1 MATQVR
7 TQALRRRGRCRGR
20 SGGAVVVAGPRATVG
35 RARRVAAKPIPR
47 NADGTISF
55 AGTKDDVGNWE
66 GPPGTSLANN
76 VFEDALEPNRLN
88 LPTNLSV
95 ADVPFQPW
103 ARELYDLRQRTFTKD
118 DPHTRCKPSGG
129 ARLFHTP
136 YGFEILQLADT
147 QEIMFL
153 PVGSPHSWRVVH
165 MDGRPL
171 PENPAPSWY
180 GTSVGRW
187 EGDTLVIDTV
197 GFNERFWISREGVP
211 HTTQLRTTE
220 RISRP
225 QFDSCVT
232 RSRSTTRARTRSR
245 GPAAGTSRGTRAT
258 SRSTICAKTTIST
271 RRGWSG
277 RKNDLIGE
285 HDT

>member
-1 MATQVR
+1 MASR
-7 TQALRRRGRCRGR
+7 SARKRC
-20 SGGAVVVAGPRATVG
+20 AVVAAAVAAVLSWSPAFAQPSAEPGG
-35 RARRVAAKPIPR
+35 LAAKPIPR

-76 VFEDALEPNRLN
+76 VFENALEPNRLN
-88 LPTNLSV
+88 LPTNLDL

-103 ARELYDLRQRTFTKD
+103 ARELYDLRQSTFTKD

-147 QEIMFL
+147 EEIMFL
-153 PVGSPHSWRVVH
+153 PVGAPHSWRVVH
-165 MDGRPL
+165 MDGRLL

-197 GFNERFWISREGVP
+197 GFNDRFWISREGVP

-225 QFDSCVT
+225 RFDQLRYEITIDDPGAYTKPWTGGWNIPWDEGNEPFDYLCQDNNLDP
-232 RSRSTTRARTRSR
+232 ARMV
-245 GPAAGTSRGTRAT
+245 GPQ
-258 SRSTICAKTTIST
+258 
-271 RRGWSG
+271 
-277 RKNDLIGE
+277 E
-285 HDT
+285 

>member
-1 MATQVR
+1 MAAAV
-7 TQALRRRGRCRGR
+7 AAAVL
-20 SGGAVVVAGPRATVG
+20 SLSLAGAQPSAEPGEL
-35 RARRVAAKPIPR
+35 AAKPIPR
-47 NADGTISF
+47 NVDGTISF

-88 LPTNLSV
+88 LLTNLSV

-103 ARELYDLRQRTFTKD
+103 ARELYDLRQSSFTKD

-147 QEIMFL
+147 NEIMFL

-171 PENPAPSWY
+171 PENPPPSWY

-211 HTTQLRTTE
+211 HTAQLRTTE

-225 QFDSCVT
+225 QFEQL
-232 RSRSTTRARTRSR
+232 RYEI
-245 GPAAGTSRGTRAT
+245 
-258 SRSTICAKTTIST
+258 TIDDPGAYTKP
-271 RRGWSG
+271 WSG
-277 RKNDLIGE
+277 GWNIPWDAGNEPFDYLCQDNNLDPARMVGPQE
-285 HDT
+285 

>member
-1 MATQVR
+1 M
-7 TQALRRRGRCRGR
+7 RC
-20 SGGAVVVAGPRATVG
+20 AVVVAAAVAWSSPAARAQSAGDATT
-35 RARRVAAKPIPR
+35 AAAKPIPR
-47 NADGTISF
+47 NLDGTISF
-55 AGTKDDVGNWE
+55 AGTKDDIGNWQ

-88 LPTNLSV
+88 LPTNLSIS
-95 ADVPFQPW
+95 DVPFQPW
-103 ARELYDLRQRTFTKD
+103 ARALYDLRQRSFTKD

-171 PENPAPSWY
+171 PENPTPSWY

-187 EGDTLVIDTV
+187 EGDTLVIETV

-211 HTTQLRTTE
+211 HTAQLRTTE
-220 RISRP
+220 RLSRP
-225 QFDSCVT
+225 RFDMLRYEITIDDPGAYTKPWS
-232 RSRSTTRARTRSR
+232 
-245 GPAAGTSRGTRAT
+245 GGWNIPWGAGTEPFDYLCQDNNLDPARMVGPSR
-258 SRSTICAKTTIST
+258 
-271 RRGWSG
+271 
-277 RKNDLIGE
+277 
-285 HDT
+285 